1 MQPDAMDHLHERS
14 IEALDATYA
23 DLLRLARQGTPGAKA
38 QLREIVELRA
48 RLTGDVGRQAEQQQ
62 EIAAIEL
69 S

>member
-1 MQPDAMDHLHERS
+1 MQPNAMDHLHERS

-23 DLLRLARQGTPGAKA
+23 DLLRLARQGTLGAKA

-62 EIAAIEL
+62 EITAIE
-69 S
+69 

>member
-48 RLTGDVGRQAEQQQ
+48 RLTGDIGRQAEQQQ